1 MEESAACA
9 LLKARF
15 EAAGYRIEENIDF
28 DEDGVRFELDGFDA
42 DKRVGYEYVSSD
54 AGDGWDVDDSVIA
67 ALAAR
72 RDKGELFVLVIDER
86 DAPDPGALGAKADA
100 FLSALP
106 KPEKKKPASP
116 AKKKPAAPKKTKKPT
131 KKKAKL

>member
-1 MEESAACA
+1 MEEIAACA

-28 DEDGVRFELDGFDA
+28 DEDGVRFELDGFDP

-100 FLSALP
+100 FLAGLP
-106 KPEKKKPASP
+106 KSEKKKPAKKP
-116 AKKKPAAPKKTKKPT
+116 PAAKKKPA
-131 KKKAKL
+131 KKKKR

>member
-15 EAAGYRIEENIDF
+15 EAAGYRIAENIDF

-54 AGDGWDVDDSVIA
+54 AGDGWDVDEAVIA
-67 ALAAR
+67 ALAVR
-72 RDKGELFVLVIDER
+72 RDKGELFVLVVGED

-100 FLSALP
+100 FLASLP
-106 KPEKKKPASP
+106 KAGPKPKQPAPPRKKAKPAAKKTP
-116 AKKKPAAPKKTKKPT
+116 AKKKKR
-131 KKKAKL
+131 

>member
-15 EAAGYRIEENIDF
+15 EAAGYRIAENIDF

-42 DKRVGYEYVSSD
+42 ARRVGYEFVSSD
-54 AGDGWDVDDSVIA
+54 AGDGWDVDDAVVA

-86 DAPDPGALGAKADA
+86 DAPDAGALGAKADA
-100 FLSALP
+100 FLAAIP
-106 KPEKKKPASP
+106 KAETKKPTKKKPT
-116 AKKKPAAPKKTKKPT
+116 KKKPT
-131 KKKAKL
+131 KKKAKR

>member
-1 MEESAACA
+1 MEETAACA

-28 DEDGVRFELDGFDA
+28 DEDGVRFELDGFDP

-100 FLSALP
+100 FLATLP
-106 KPEKKKPASP
+106 KEQPKKKPASP
-116 AKKKPAAPKKTKKPT
+116 KKKPAAKKKPAS
-131 KKKAKL
+131 KKKKR

>member
-1 MEESAACA
+1 MEETAACA

-28 DEDGVRFELDGFDA
+28 DEDGVRFELDGFDP

-54 AGDGWDVDDSVIA
+54 AGDGWDVDDSVIG

-100 FLSALP
+100 FLAGLP
-106 KPEKKKPASP
+106 KSEKKKPAKKP
-116 AKKKPAAPKKTKKPT
+116 PAAKKKPA
-131 KKKAKL
+131 KKKKR